1 MIRDVPKAVLTDY
14 TTAIRTQRNYLNQQQ
29 LFFSGIA
36 GIILVISLF
45 HIVNSMNYSI
55 LARRREYGIIRAM
68 GITDAGFYRMILK
81 TGIMYG
87 LLADLFIFL
96 LYNMFLRRVM
106 DYYMM
111 HIVQFLHL
119 SSGVPDL
126 VMAGVMALNIVIA
139 SVAVLVPARRL
150 LKENIIDEIKI

>member
-1 MIRDVPKAVLTDY
+1 
-14 TTAIRTQRNYLNQQQ
+14 
-29 LFFSGIA
+29 
-36 GIILVISLF
+36 
-45 HIVNSMNYSI
+45 
-55 LARRREYGIIRAM
+55 
-68 GITDAGFYRMILK
+68 
-81 TGIMYG
+81 MYG

-139 SVAVLVPARRL
+139 SAAVFVPARRML
-150 LKENIIDEIKI
+150 RENVIDEIKI